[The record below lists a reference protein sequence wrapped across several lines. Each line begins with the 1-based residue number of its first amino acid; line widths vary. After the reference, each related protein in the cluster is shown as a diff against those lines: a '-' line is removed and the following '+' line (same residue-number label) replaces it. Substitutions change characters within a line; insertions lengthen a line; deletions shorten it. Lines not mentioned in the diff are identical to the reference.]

1 MNAIPTEQST
11 NTTDPHRASAIEI
24 QSLKATNRH
33 HWRNF
38 RLLWIGD
45 GISTL
50 GDQFA
55 LIAFPWL
62 VLQLTNDG
70 FALGLIIALINAARA
85 LFTLVGGALVDRFSP
100 RRVMFASNIVRMFV
114 FVLLAILVLTG
125 QIQLWMVFV
134 LGLIFGAADA
144 LYYPAQTAI
153 LPRILA
159 PEQLAMGNTLVQ
171 GLAEFSLF
179 VGPVIAGSVIA
190 LVGGSSGAETSPS
203 MTGIG
208 VAFGIDAF
216 SFLASLIA
224 LYFIHAQPAE
234 EAEFQPSMLES
245 IKTGIVYVWS
255 QSTTRLLFV
264 LAMIVNLLFSGP
276 FWVGVPVLANVSL
289 VEKAA
294 AYGIVVSAFGAGS
307 LIGMVLAGVL
317 FPPRPG
323 LYWRVLLGLVIVMG
337 TGLILIPATTSTLI
351 VSLAAALMGLAYG
364 YMTIATVTRLQ
375 KQVPGELLGRVMGL
389 LMFASMIVSPLSS
402 LLAGALVNVSLS
414 GLFVIAGALMIS
426 ASIALTLMPSVRRLT
441 LSSL

>member
-1 MNAIPTEQST
+1 MNAIPAE
-11 NTTDPHRASAIEI
+11 PSATEI
-24 QSLKATNRH
+24 QSLETTNRP

-38 RLLWIGD
+38 RLLWVGD

-70 FALGLIIALINAARA
+70 FALGLIIALVNAARA
-85 LFTLVGGALVDRFSP
+85 LFTLIGGALVDRFSP
-100 RRVMFASNIVRMFV
+100 RSVLFASNIVRMIV
-114 FVLLAILVLTG
+114 FALLTILVLTG

-153 LPRILA
+153 LPQILA
-159 PEQLAMGNTLVQ
+159 REQLALGNTLVQ

-179 VGPVIAGSVIA
+179 VGPVIAGGVIA
-190 LVGGSSGAETSPS
+190 LVGGSPDSAASPS
-203 MTGIG
+203 MTGLG
-208 VAFGIDAF
+208 VAFGIDAL
-216 SFLASLIA
+216 SFLVSLIA
-224 LYFIHAQPAE
+224 LYFIHTQPAE
-234 EAEFQPSMLES
+234 DAETQPSMLES

-255 QSTTRLLFV
+255 RSTTRLLFV

-276 FWVGVPVLANVSL
+276 FWVGVPVLANTNL
-289 VEKAA
+289 IELAA

-307 LIGMVLAGVL
+307 LTGMVLAGVL
-317 FPPRPG
+317 FPPRPA
-323 LYWRVLLGLVIVMG
+323 LYWRVMFGSVIVMG
-337 TGLILIPATTSTLI
+337 IGLTLMPVTNSTFV

-364 YMTIATVTRLQ
+364 YMTIATVTHLQ
-375 KQVPGELLGRVMGL
+375 KQVPEKLLGRVMGL
-389 LMFASMIVSPLSS
+389 LIFANMVGSPLSS
-402 LLAGALVNVSLS
+402 VLAGALINVSLS
-414 GLFVIAGALMIS
+414 GLFVIAGVLMIS
-426 ASIALTLMPSVRRLT
+426 ASIALALVPSVRRLT

>member
-1 MNAIPTEQST
+1 MNAIPAE
-11 NTTDPHRASAIEI
+11 PSATQI
-24 QSLKATNRH
+24 QSLETTNRP

-38 RLLWIGD
+38 RLLWVGD

-70 FALGLIIALINAARA
+70 FALGLIIALVNAARA
-85 LFTLVGGALVDRFSP
+85 LFTLIGGALVDRFSP
-100 RRVMFASNIVRMFV
+100 RSVLFASNIVRMIV
-114 FVLLAILVLTG
+114 FALLTILVLTG

-153 LPRILA
+153 LPQILA
-159 PEQLAMGNTLVQ
+159 REQLALGNTLVQ

-179 VGPVIAGSVIA
+179 VGPVIAGGVIA
-190 LVGGSSGAETSPS
+190 LVGGSPDSAASPS
-203 MTGIG
+203 MTGLG
-208 VAFGIDAF
+208 VAFGIDAL
-216 SFLASLIA
+216 SFLVSLIA
-224 LYFIHAQPAE
+224 LYFIHTQPAE
-234 EAEFQPSMLES
+234 DAETQPSMLES

-255 QSTTRLLFV
+255 RSTTRLLFV

-276 FWVGVPVLANVSL
+276 FWVGVPVLANTNL
-289 VEKAA
+289 IELAA

-307 LIGMVLAGVL
+307 LTGMVLAGVL
-317 FPPRPG
+317 FPPRPA
-323 LYWRVLLGLVIVMG
+323 LYWRVMFGSVIVMG
-337 TGLILIPATTSTLI
+337 IGLTLMPVTNSTFV

-364 YMTIATVTRLQ
+364 YMTIATVTHLQ
-375 KQVPGELLGRVMGL
+375 KQVPEKLLGRVMGL
-389 LMFASMIVSPLSS
+389 LIFANMVGSPLSS
-402 LLAGALVNVSLS
+402 VLAGALINVSLS
-414 GLFVIAGALMIS
+414 GLFVIAGVLMIS
-426 ASIALTLMPSVRRLT
+426 ASIALALVPSVRRLT